1 MFISG
6 RAWATWRRTGKTLS
20 GSGSRRV
27 ACVCLSLA
35 AITSGAAAEF
45 VFSNSMWA
53 VRVSTETIGVVAT
66 PTGRGD
72 ITVASPQADLGPAA
86 DERIDGNRAT
96 WSLPDVGMS
105 VTMELEGDALTTRF
119 VSDGAGEFAWP
130 GIPGEVARGWI
141 LPLHEGSYVPTEHA
155 EWQRFL
161 IERGA
166 TDTTEGLSMPFWG
179 LDCGDYTLTYI
190 ATNELNNAYRFEER
204 DGRLSMS
211 FGHEFTRNWDH
222 KEYGLTIR
230 LGGPSPIEPAR
241 KYREWVIGRG
251 EFVSMRRKIERTP
264 EAAKLLGAAHIYL
277 WGDKLLTRHDVRGW
291 PEFVK
296 ALRASASPPLA
307 RLVSR
312 LDEDAVAALADI
324 EADAIVYKYLKD
336 TLTDGISE
344 ALRGSGYYNAA
355 AWRDVELPDEAT
367 QLLAADRATLNEPDI
382 YRLNGLLLTA
392 ALPDLLLP
400 PETWGDGVST
410 KMINRFVADGLDRLW
425 LGLDSWQG
433 GFRHP
438 AAIERAQD
446 AGYLIGPYDS
456 FHSIHDPDEEDTWE
470 TAQFDRALYETGA
483 IVRADGSYK
492 RGFKQKGYNLSP
504 IAARPHVERRVTWIV
519 DSMRRPYNSW
529 FVDCDAYGELFD
541 DYSELHP
548 ATQLDDM
555 RERLRR
561 MAWIVDEHGAVVG
574 SEGGS
579 AYAAS
584 TIHFAHGMT
593 TPVVGWGDPDF
604 KDKESPYYLGGYW
617 PSDGPAVFTKQVPLK
632 PEYYLPYF
640 DPTYRLPLF
649 QTAFHDS
656 VVTTHQWG
664 YASLKFSDQ
673 IATTALAE
681 ALYSV
686 PPMYH
691 MNLDEYR
698 KHRTRMLAHYSF
710 LSPILRAFALEAL
723 TDFEWVTE
731 DRLVQRT
738 VFGDAGEVV
747 ANFGDQAYEHGGARI
762 PARGVLARVGGEATT
777 YVP

>member
-1 MFISG
+1 MVEM
-6 RAWATWRRTGKTLS
+6 RS
-20 GSGSRRV
+20 GSATAWLMVCTIASV
-27 ACVCLSLA
+27 AVAAPCVA
-35 AITSGAAAEF
+35 DEF
-45 VFSNSMWA
+45 VLDSDVWTI
-53 VRVSTETIGVVAT
+53 RVSPTTLEVVAT
-66 PTGRGD
+66 PRGHSD
-72 ITVASPQADLGPAA
+72 VTIAAAQAELGPVAHQ
-86 DERIDGNRAT
+86 RVDGARAT
-96 WSLPDVGMS
+96 WSLPDVGMT
-105 VTMELEGDALTTRF
+105 VTMELTGDALTADF
-119 VSDGAGEFAWP
+119 VSDRFGEFEWP
-130 GIPGEVARGWI
+130 RVPGELAHGWI
-141 LPLHEGSYVPTEHA
+141 LPLHEGNYVPADHA
-155 EWQRFL
+155 GWQRFL
-161 IERGA
+161 GERGR

-190 ATNELNNAYRFEER
+190 ATNELNNAYWFAER
-204 DGRLSMS
+204 DGRLALR
-211 FGHEFTRNWDH
+211 FAHEFTRNWDR
-222 KEYGLTIR
+222 KEYGLTVL

-241 KYREWVIGRG
+241 KYREWLIDRG
-251 EFVSMRRKIERTP
+251 EFVSMREKIERTP

-277 WGDKLLTRHDVRGW
+277 WGDALLTRHDVRDW
-291 PEFVK
+291 PAFVR
-296 ALRASASPPLA
+296 ALRASSSPPLA

-312 LDEDAVAALADI
+312 LSEDATAALGDI
-324 EADAIVYKYLKD
+324 EADSIVFKYLKI

-344 ALRGSGYYNAA
+344 ALRDPAYYDQA
-355 AWRDVELPDEAT
+355 AWSGIELPDQAI
-367 QLLAADRATLNEPDI
+367 QLLATDRATLGEPDI
-382 YRLNGLLLTA
+382 YRLNGLLLGA
-392 ALPDLLLP
+392 ALPKVLLP

-410 KMINRFVADGLDRLW
+410 KMVDRFVADGFDRLW

-470 TAQFDRALYETGA
+470 TAQFSRELYETGG

-504 IAARPHVERRVTWIV
+504 TAARPHVERRVNRIV
-519 DSMRRPYNSW
+519 DLMRRPYNSW

-561 MAWIVDEHGAVVG
+561 MAWIVDEHDAVVG

-593 TPVVGWGDPDF
+593 TPVIGWGDPDL
-604 KDKESPYYLGGYW
+604 KDKQSPYYLGGYW
-617 PSDGPAVFTKQVPLK
+617 PPDGPAVFTKQVPLK
-632 PEYYLPYF
+632 PDYYLPYF
-640 DPTYRLPLF
+640 DPRYRLPLF

-656 VVTTHQWG
+656 VITTHQWG
-664 YASLKFSDQ
+664 YPSLKFSDQ
-673 IATTALAE
+673 ITTTALTE
-681 ALYSV
+681 ALYAV

-691 MNLDEYR
+691 MNLGEYA
-698 KHRTRMLAHYSF
+698 KHRARMRAHYGF
-710 LSPILRAFALEAL
+710 LSPILRECALEAL
-723 TDFEWVTE
+723 TDFQWLSE
-731 DRLVQRT
+731 DRMVQRT
-738 VFGDAGEVV
+738 VFGATGEIVV
-747 ANFGDQAYEHGGARI
+747 NFGDEPYEREDVRI
-762 PARGVLARVGGEATT
+762 PAKGVVARVGGQATE